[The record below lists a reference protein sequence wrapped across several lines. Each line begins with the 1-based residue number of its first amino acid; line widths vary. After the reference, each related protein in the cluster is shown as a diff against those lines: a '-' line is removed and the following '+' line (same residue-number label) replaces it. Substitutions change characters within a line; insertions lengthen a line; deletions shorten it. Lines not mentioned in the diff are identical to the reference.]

1 MNTTGRDDPAYRLYA
16 VILLRVLK
24 CDKIKRYDST
34 VFHYIRLLFFF
45 NCLQRKLIKLLESKP
60 VEKITIPE
68 IAGLAG
74 VGRTTYFRNFSS
86 KEEVLSFKLIIL
98 WERWTEEK
106 SIEKKKSFNTENA
119 LTFFQFNYSIK
130 PLLELLFRQNLQS
143 ALFRSFYE
151 YMMPDHSA
159 DPVDSYTSSFYSY
172 GLFGLLDEWISR
184 GFAETPEQMNEI
196 VLKL

>member
-1 MNTTGRDDPAYRLYA
+1 MGASPKTTAF
-16 VILLRVLK
+16 LK
-24 CDKIKRYDST
+24 E
-34 VFHYIRLLFFF
+34 
-45 NCLQRKLIKLLESKP
+45 CLADALIKLLESKP

-68 IAGLAG
+68 IAELAG